1 MKKDFWISAWYQKE
15 TLNISPSFDNVMV
28 QGSSYKM
35 SDIEAL
41 NYIAPQ
47 TQKTQLL
54 KNDWKR

>member
-1 MKKDFWISAWYQKE
+1 MYRHRLTMF
-15 TLNISPSFDNVMV
+15 MV

-41 NYIAPQ
+41 NYIAVLQ

-54 KNDWKR
+54 KND